1 MRIGGT
7 RAERTEWLNP
17 ETLIA
22 YSPPG
27 VGHYLDVQ
35 VERVSECGRER
46 ECECERERVCECA
59 REREGRRPMRT
70 EWLNPETLIAYSPPG
85 VGHYLDV
92 QVFYQ
97 SVG

>member
-1 MRIGGT
+1 MTQVRIGGT

-35 VERVSECGRER
+35 VRPFLSQTRTLKLTHSLTHFLTHTHTPCTYMPERVYAYTNICCHSHTYML
-46 ECECERERVCECA
+46 
-59 REREGRRPMRT
+59 RRCRC
-70 EWLNPETLIAYSPPG
+70 
-85 VGHYLDV
+85 
-92 QVFYQ
+92 
-97 SVG
+97 